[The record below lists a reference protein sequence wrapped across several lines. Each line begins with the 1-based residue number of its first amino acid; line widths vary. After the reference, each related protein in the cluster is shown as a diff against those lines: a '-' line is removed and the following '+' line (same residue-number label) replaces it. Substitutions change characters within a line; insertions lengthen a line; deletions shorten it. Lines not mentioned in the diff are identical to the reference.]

1 MSRQEI
7 IKLCVSVNISE
18 TKRKKIN
25 LTKMPITKINY
36 MS

>member
-18 TKRKKIN
+18 SKRKIN